1 MCVCIVCVL
10 MSMGIHVLVSM
21 NMCVYACTGLKL
33 TSVRCLFGL
42 LSTLLIE
49 AASHGNPECTHPGYS
64 GYCPREPLVSVSRV
78 QGLQAATMPT

>member
-10 MSMGIHVLVSM
+10 MSVGIHVLVSM
-21 NMCVYACTGLKL
+21 NMCAYACTGLKL

-49 AASHGNPECTHPGYS
+49 AASPGKT
-64 GYCPREPLVSVSRV
+64 RV
-78 QGLQAATMPT
+78 HSSQLLWVLP